1 MNIRRF
7 YPLEPGARFEGDWFP
22 GTVPTNIEVSAG
34 SVIDSSFAF
43 KNFRSRRTTGLW
55 VGGNVT
61 LFRTALSVEENG
73 EVRIG
78 DFCYLANA
86 SIACAEQIVIGSY
99 VMVGSGVT
107 IVDSDFHPLD
117 PAARL
122 LDTIAL
128 SPKGDRSRRPPIE
141 ARPVTIGDDVWVGP
155 NVSIMKGVSV
165 GQGAVISAGAVVIS
179 DVAAATTVAGNP
191 ARVVRA
197 AT

>member
-1 MNIRRF
+1 MTTRRF

-22 GTVPTNIEVSAG
+22 GTVPTNIEVGAG

-43 KNFRSRRTTGLW
+43 KNFRSLRPIGLRI
-55 VGGNVT
+55 GRNVT

-73 EVRIG
+73 EVTIG
-78 DFCYLANA
+78 DHCYLANA
-86 SIACAEQIVIGSY
+86 SIACAERIAIGSY

-107 IVDSDFHPLD
+107 VVDSDFHPLD

-128 SPKGDRSRRPPIE
+128 SPRGDRSRRPAVE
-141 ARPVTIGDDVWVGP
+141 AKPVTIGNDVWVGP
-155 NVSIMKGVSV
+155 NASIMKGVSV
-165 GQGAVISAGAVVIS
+165 GNGAIISAGAVVIS
-179 DVAAATTVAGNP
+179 DVASESTVAGNP
-191 ARVVRA
+191 ARPVGA